1 MRFIKLIIISIIFL
15 SIFLTAFSFLFP
27 PHLHIARNV
36 EIFSTRQK
44 IRATVMDLHTWKVW
58 NKFIEDSAL
67 TNLMISPD
75 GNRLNSDQLEL
86 SLKSD
91 SFGIE
96 STWSPTG
103 KNSFT
108 GGFKLMELTPGRI
121 TVQEYFD
128 FTFKWYPW
136 EKFSSLVYDKQ
147 LQPILEES
155 LHNLKLL
162 VENNP

>member
-67 TNLMISPD
+67 TNLVISPD
-75 GNRLNSDQLEL
+75 GNQLNSDQLEL

-96 STWSPTG
+96 STWRPAG

-136 EKFSSLVYDKQ
+136 EKFSSLIYDKQ
-147 LQPILEES
+147 LQPILGES